1 MNIWM
6 VCCKFDAKIQSFQK
20 GIGHLNFCEDSS
32 FYQDNHEHV
41 LDYDLFENAMTTLYS
56 RGFRNSIKLFHLK
69 KYLLNTTSGWNILQ
83 IV

>member
-1 MNIWM
+1 M

-69 KYLLNTTSGWNILQ
+69 KYLLNTTSG
-83 IV
+83 